1 MTATL
6 YVPERLIKMREKA
19 KTETEA
25 DVVKLPV
32 PAGWRLLIMPYEP
45 PSTTKGGIEIP
56 DLVLERE
63 RLATVVGCVLAIG
76 PDAYSDEKRYPNG
89 PWCKKNDWVIFARY
103 AGSRLKIEGG
113 ELRILN
119 EDEGLGTIDDPTYLI
134 HT

>member
-6 YVPERLIKMREKA
+6 YVPERLIKMRKKE
-19 KTETEA
+19 KTET
-25 DVVKLPV
+25 DSKKLPV
-32 PAGWRLLIMPYEP
+32 PVGWRLLIMPYEP

-56 DLVLERE
+56 DHVLERE

-76 PDAYSDEKRYPNG
+76 PDAYSDKERYPNG
-89 PWCKKNDWVIFARY
+89 AWCKKNDWVIFARY

-119 EDEGLGTIDDPTYLI
+119 EDEVLGTIDDPTYLV

>member
-1 MTATL
+1 MKMTATL
-6 YVPERLIKMREKA
+6 FVPEHLIEKR
-19 KTETEA
+19 KEQKTEA
-25 DVVKLPV
+25 DLEKLPV

-119 EDEGLGTIDDPTYLI
+119 EDEVLGTIDDPTYLI

>member
-25 DVVKLPV
+25 DVEKLPV

-63 RLATVVGCVLAIG
+63 RLATVVG
-76 PDAYSDEKRYPNG
+76 
-89 PWCKKNDWVIFARY
+89 
-103 AGSRLKIEGG
+103 
-113 ELRILN
+113 
-119 EDEGLGTIDDPTYLI
+119 
-134 HT
+134 

>member
-1 MTATL
+1 VTATL
-6 YVPERLIKMREKA
+6 FVPERLIKMREKA
-19 KTETEA
+19 KTEA
-25 DVVKLPV
+25 DVEKLPV

-119 EDEGLGTIDDPTYLI
+119 EDEVLGTIDDPTYLV

>member
-6 YVPERLIKMREKA
+6 YVPERLIKMREKE
-19 KTETEA
+19 KTET
-25 DVVKLPV
+25 DSKKLPV
-32 PAGWRLLIMPYEP
+32 PVGWRLLIMPYES

-56 DLVLERE
+56 DHVLERE

-76 PDAYSDEKRYPNG
+76 PDAYSDKERYPNG
-89 PWCKKNDWVIFARY
+89 AWCKKNDWVIFARY

-119 EDEGLGTIDDPTYLI
+119 EDEVLGTIDDPTYLV